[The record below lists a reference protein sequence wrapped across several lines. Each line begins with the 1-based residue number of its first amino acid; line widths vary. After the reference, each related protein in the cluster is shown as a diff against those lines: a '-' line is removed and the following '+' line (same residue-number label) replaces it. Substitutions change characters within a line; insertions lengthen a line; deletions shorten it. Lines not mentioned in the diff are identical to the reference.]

1 MSKSHS
7 LRLFDLTLLG
17 TSGRQEIMITIVFNR
32 MGPVDYMW
40 LIIRCNR
47 NTLVKKKWKHL
58 TYCISISISKCS
70 VYIVTPTPVHGAN

>member
-47 NTLVKKKWKHL
+47 NTLVKKNG
-58 TYCISISISKCS
+58 SISLTVLAYQYQS
-70 VYIVTPTPVHGAN
+70 VVFI